1 VERLPLH
8 DGVQARRAGE
18 EGQEVTTPAPTQQ
31 GELPLGSTLFQP
43 VKQVV
48 LALLVGGRQPSAW
61 ELLSEVETKTGLKG
75 RWELPAVL
83 EHLAEDKSLT
93 LALRSYCGS
102 VRASEDLAE
111 ALRGAGAPEME
122 IKSTIDSLL
131 QQSRAYRGSAEFQDM
146 VSFMGSFRDYA
157 PFNNM
162 LVRLQNP
169 TCSFYATEPDWV
181 KRFERKLKEDARPM
195 LILAPMHP
203 VMLVYDLDQTEGKPL
218 PKEITE
224 FAKFEGAW
232 KSEWLARVVENARV
246 HDRVRVGFKK
256 LSSTNAGFA
265 TIAAGD
271 GGWKMRIAIHDE
283 LDEASRFGV
292 LCHELAHIHLGH
304 LGSDKDHWWPSRSE
318 LNHRTI
324 EIEAE
329 ATAFIVGLRF
339 GLKGA
344 SARYVSRYLG
354 DKPMTPSVSLDL
366 VAKVAG
372 RLERMT
378 KEIMKPRREKKA
390 GGLKASE

>member
-1 VERLPLH
+1 MN
-8 DGVQARRAGE
+8 
-18 EGQEVTTPAPTQQ
+18 PAPATQS
-31 GELPLGSTLFQP
+31 ELLLDSNLFEP

-48 LALLVGGRQPSAW
+48 LTLLAGGRQPSAW
-61 ELLSEVETKTGLKG
+61 ELLGEVEAKLGLKA
-75 RWELPAVL
+75 RWELTAVL
-83 EHLAEDKSLT
+83 DALVDDKDLT
-93 LALRSYCGS
+93 QSQRAYCGS
-102 VRASEDLAE
+102 VRESEDLTE
-111 ALRGAGAPEME
+111 ALRGAGAPEKE

-131 QQSRAYRGSAEFQDM
+131 QQSSTYRGSKEFQDM

-169 TCSFYATEPDWV
+169 TCSFYATEPDWI

-218 PKEITE
+218 PAEVTE

-232 KSEWLARVVENARV
+232 KPEWLARLVENARV
-246 HDRVRVGFKK
+246 HDRIRVDFKK
-256 LSSTNAGFA
+256 LSTTNAGFA
-265 TIAAGD
+265 TIAAGE

-283 LDEASRFGV
+283 LDEPSRFGV
-292 LCHELAHIHLGH
+292 LCHELAHIQLGH

-318 LNHRTI
+318 LNHRTV

-329 ATAFIVGLRF
+329 ATAFIVALRF

-344 SARYVSRYLG
+344 SARYVSRHLG
-354 DKPMTPSVSLDL
+354 DKPMPPSVSLDL
-366 VAKVAG
+366 VAKVAAKI
-372 RLERMT
+372 EKMT
-378 KEIMKPRREKKA
+378 NEILKPRPEKKPRA
-390 GGLKASE
+390 AKGKK